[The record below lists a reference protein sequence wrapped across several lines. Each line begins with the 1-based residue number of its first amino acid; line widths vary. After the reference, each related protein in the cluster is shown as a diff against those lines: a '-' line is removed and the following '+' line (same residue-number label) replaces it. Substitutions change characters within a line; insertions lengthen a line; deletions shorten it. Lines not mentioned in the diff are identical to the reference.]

1 MNTKII
7 YSVGLLGLVGLIF
20 WGIYKNRVVQ
30 KSASTQT
37 AVLPSS
43 NNPIGLTPT
52 AMPTTTP
59 ISTNAGLSLIVTSPT
74 TGQTVTTAQ
83 VTIKGKTSPKAEVF
97 VNDAELIADGS
108 GNFSQVVVLEE
119 GENYILV
126 VANDADGNF
135 AEKEL
140 SITFEPAE

>member
-20 WGIYKNRVVQ
+20 FGIYKNRVVQ

-37 AVLPSS
+37 TVLPSS
-43 NNPIGLTPT
+43 NNSIGLTPT
-52 AMPTTTP
+52 VMPTTTP
-59 ISTNAGLSLIVTSPT
+59 ISTNAGLTLIVTNPT

-97 VNDAELIADGS
+97 VNDAELVADAS
-108 GNFSQVVVLEE
+108 GNFSQVVVLED

-126 VANDADGNF
+126 VANDVDGNF

-140 SITFEPAE
+140 SITYEPAE